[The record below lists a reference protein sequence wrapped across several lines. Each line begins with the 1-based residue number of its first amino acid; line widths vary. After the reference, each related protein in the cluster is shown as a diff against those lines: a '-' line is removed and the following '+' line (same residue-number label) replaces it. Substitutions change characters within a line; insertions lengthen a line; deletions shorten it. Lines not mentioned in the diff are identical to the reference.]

1 MKTLIKAA
9 IAGALGLLALGAT
22 AAFAGYKPDY
32 CDRNHDHRSHHAN
45 YYDYYAKDRYY
56 RAGPYRG
63 DVSFS
68 VNFGNARHH
77 RHYDRRYN
85 HRYDHRYDRRR
96 NARRVVYR
104 DVFDTRYRARIVLTE
119 EIVHRR
125 KGTRLVCTVRARG
138 PEAEYVSK
146 RRIHRIADRHCS
158 PRARIRVFA

>member
-1 MKTLIKAA
+1 MRTLFKTA
-9 IAGALGLLALGAT
+9 IAGFIGLLALGTT
-22 AAFAGYKPDY
+22 AAFAGDG
-32 CDRNHDHRSHHAN
+32 HG
-45 YYDYYAKDRYY
+45 AKDRYY
-56 RAGPYRG
+56 KDAAHRG
-63 DVSFS
+63 DVTLSI
-68 VNFGNARHH
+68 NFHNAHH
-77 RHYDRRYN
+77 SRHYDR
-85 HRYDHRYDRRR
+85 RYDRRR

-138 PEAEYVSK
+138 PEAGYVSK